1 MSGRQGLLF
10 PYPIWG
16 EITHAKNIWTNLGGK
31 AKPLKAPK
39 KEKKE
44 DDEEDKVHT
53 CLPLI
58 PRAEI
63 RHGS

>member
-1 MSGRQGLLF
+1 M
-10 PYPIWG
+10 
-16 EITHAKNIWTNLGGK
+16 
-31 AKPLKAPK
+31 KAPK

-53 CLPLI
+53 HPPLI

-63 RHGS
+63 RDGS